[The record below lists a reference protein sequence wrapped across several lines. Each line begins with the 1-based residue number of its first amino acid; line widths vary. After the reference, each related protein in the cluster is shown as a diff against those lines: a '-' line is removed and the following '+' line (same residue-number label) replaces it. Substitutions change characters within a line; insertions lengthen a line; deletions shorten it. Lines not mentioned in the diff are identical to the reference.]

1 MQIKTAAR
9 YQTTSVSM
17 TILKSQIIN
26 AREDIEKREPLYT
39 VGGNI
44 NWCSHYGRQYGG
56 PSKN

>member
-26 AREDIEKREPLYT
+26 AREDIEKREPLYP